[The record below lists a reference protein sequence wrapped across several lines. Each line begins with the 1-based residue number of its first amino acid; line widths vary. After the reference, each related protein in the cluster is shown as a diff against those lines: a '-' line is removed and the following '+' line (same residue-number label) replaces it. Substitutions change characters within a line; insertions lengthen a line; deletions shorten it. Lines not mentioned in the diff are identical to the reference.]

1 MIGLGQEGVAWGWPE
16 LSKIPQK
23 GVEQKEGM
31 GTKAF
36 KKGGGQAGSRGG
48 CLKKGAGFLLQTVK
62 NSVEGKEFPVLNNP
76 NLISKDQMA
85 PKLV

>member
-1 MIGLGQEGVAWGWPE
+1 M
-16 LSKIPQK
+16 
-23 GVEQKEGM
+23 EQKRGEG
-31 GTKAF
+31 KQKF
-36 KKGGGQAGSRGG
+36 LKRGGQAGSRGG